1 MITLL
6 LVDDHELFRSG
17 LRLVLDDDEDF
28 HVLAECSSGEEAVEA
43 VRQLTPDVVLMDVNM
58 PGMGGLEATRLITAA
73 FPATR
78 VIAVTVK
85 EKDPYP
91 QHMLEAGATGFLS
104 KGCSAELLTE
114 AIRTVHEGET
124 FIPQEIA
131 QALYLTR
138 LQASG
143 AATAL
148 ATLSPREVHVMQMIA
163 EGLGTHDI
171 AEQLYVSPK
180 TVSTYRQRI
189 YKKLGV
195 RNDVEISHA
204 ARRYGMLDDMP

>member
-73 FPATR
+73 FPDTR

-104 KGCSAELLTE
+104 KGCSAEQLTE
-114 AIRTVHEGET
+114 AIRKVHEGET

-143 AATAL
+143 VATAL

-163 EGLGTHDI
+163 EGIGTHEI
-171 AEQLYVSPK
+171 AEQLFVSPK

-195 RNDVEISHA
+195 RNDVELSHA